1 MLSARTIFEE
11 IFDNDEAF
19 RLFCSIAASGE
30 AQGGWE
36 NSKIEALRGR
46 IAATRW
52 PSKELLADGSQGVR
66 LVTIQELARPLL
78 CGRLRLWAGRGEPG
92 RAAEVHDRDRRGDIH
107 FIHVKSPHADTLPL
121 IMTHGWPGS
130 VIEMLGV
137 VVPLTD
143 PAAYGGRAEDAF
155 DLVLPSLP
163 GYGLSDEPTEVG
175 WDHGR
180 VAQAWA
186 ELMRRLGY
194 TRYVA
199 QGGDVGTAVTDAMGR
214 QATRGAAWHP
224 PQLAPGPAAR
234 RLPASGIR
242 AGTRG
247 ARRARIFRTSDRAT
261 SSTRPRGR
269 RLSAT
274 PCWIHPSPW
283 RPGCSTTTPTPSKD
297 LPRLCRRAALRRPGP
312 GQHRRQHHAVLA
324 GRHRDPANMVRA
336 ARSRSSRAQR
346 TAAERSS
353 APSLA

>member
-11 IFDNDEAF
+11 IFDNDELF

-46 IAATRW
+46 IAAARW

-163 GYGLSDEPTEVG
+163 GYGLSDEPTDVS
-175 WDHGR
+175 WDPGR

-186 ELMRRLGY
+186 ELMRRLG
-194 TRYVA
+194 
-199 QGGDVGTAVTDAMGR
+199 
-214 QATRGAAWHP
+214 
-224 PQLAPGPAAR
+224 
-234 RLPASGIR
+234 
-242 AGTRG
+242 
-247 ARRARIFRTSDRAT
+247 
-261 SSTRPRGR
+261 
-269 RLSAT
+269 
-274 PCWIHPSPW
+274 
-283 RPGCSTTTPTPSKD
+283 
-297 LPRLCRRAALRRPGP
+297 
-312 GQHRRQHHAVLA
+312 
-324 GRHRDPANMVRA
+324 
-336 ARSRSSRAQR
+336 
-346 TAAERSS
+346 
-353 APSLA
+353 

>member
-30 AQGGWE
+30 AQGGWQ

-107 FIHVKSPHADTLPL
+107 FIHVKSPHADTRPL

-163 GYGLSDEPTEVG
+163 GYGLSDEPTDVG
-175 WDHGR
+175 WDPGR
-180 VAQAWA
+180 VAQA
-186 ELMRRLGY
+186 
-194 TRYVA
+194 
-199 QGGDVGTAVTDAMGR
+199 
-214 QATRGAAWHP
+214 
-224 PQLAPGPAAR
+224 
-234 RLPASGIR
+234 
-242 AGTRG
+242 
-247 ARRARIFRTSDRAT
+247 
-261 SSTRPRGR
+261 
-269 RLSAT
+269 
-274 PCWIHPSPW
+274 
-283 RPGCSTTTPTPSKD
+283 
-297 LPRLCRRAALRRPGP
+297 
-312 GQHRRQHHAVLA
+312 
-324 GRHRDPANMVRA
+324 
-336 ARSRSSRAQR
+336 
-346 TAAERSS
+346 
-353 APSLA
+353 